1 MTHDDRD
8 VERVADAIRLSQARD
23 DEGQFAAL
31 GDLLGFSGE
40 NAARTVCREAAR
52 AALSAM
58 PHAELLREAMEALE
72 PFEVFGQILQTD
84 PAFSVHAD
92 DMPVSILLFSDG
104 VRRTL
109 TFGDLRRARA
119 AAQRLRDA
127 MGGG

>member
-58 PHAELLREAMEALE
+58 PHAALLREAMEALIE
-72 PFEVFGQILQTD
+72 AHDCIASWGGYASSYFQEKHDLE
-84 PAFSVHAD
+84 
-92 DMPVSILLFSDG
+92 
-104 VRRTL
+104 
-109 TFGDLRRARA
+109 GDLARARA

-127 MGGG
+127 LTQENQP